1 MKNFMKK
8 KTKSNPFNEFKE
20 KVLSGGDY
28 AYVYDKEDSSLTD
41 AVFNVFSN
49 FDINDIKDWK
59 TTDTAP
65 TTNVSTDINGING
78 WKDSWSTTTT
88 SDKTI
93 TITGGGAG
101 AGTGVGAGTGGDIGT
116 SWVYPYYPTAKGY
129 VTTTSSTVTISYYSE
144 ETFEDEEESF
154 YIVCDAF
161 EESEEISPKRKFSDG
176 AKEICFSMIAV
187 PSKQMKNN
195 VVNFPVYF
203 YTPKK
208 RIKEGEKIPSGNYF
222 YHDNILWKKC
232 YSKKMG
238 YDEFFKFVE
247 THF

>member
-1 MKNFMKK
+1 MRKK
-8 KTKSNPFNEFKE
+8 IKSNFFNELKE

-28 AYVYDKEDSSLTD
+28 TYVYDKEDSSLTD
-41 AVFNVFSN
+41 AVFNVFSDVN
-49 FDINDIKDWK
+49 DWK
-59 TTDTAP
+59 AETLDACTAS
-65 TTNVSTDINGING
+65 TSNVSTDISNING
-78 WKDSWSTTTT
+78 WKDSWTTTTT
-88 SDKTI
+88 SDKTV

-101 AGTGVGAGTGGDIGT
+101 AGTGGGVGTSGNIGT
-116 SWVYPYYPTAKGY
+116 TWIYPYYPTKGT
-129 VTTTSSTVTISYYSE
+129 VTTTSSTVTIPYYSE

-154 YIVCDAF
+154 YIVCDTF
-161 EESEEISPKRKFSDG
+161 EESEEISPKRKFSDE

-187 PSKQMKNN
+187 PSKRMKNN
-195 VVNFPVYF
+195 GVKFPVYF

>member
-1 MKNFMKK
+1 MKK
-8 KTKSNPFNEFKE
+8 KIKSNLFNEFKE
-20 KVLSGGDY
+20 KVLSGGNY
-28 AYVYDKEDSSLTD
+28 AYVYDKEDSYLTD
-41 AVFNVFSN
+41 AAFNVFSDVN
-49 FDINDIKDWK
+49 DWK
-59 TTDTAP
+59 AETLDACTAS
-65 TTNVSTDINGING
+65 TSNVSTDISNINS
-78 WKDSWSTTTT
+78 WKDSWITNATKTNT

-93 TITGGGAG
+93 TITG
-101 AGTGVGAGTGGDIGT
+101 TSDDILDA
-116 SWVYPYYPTAKGY
+116 SWVYPYYPTTTGTITGT
-129 VTTTSSTVTISYYSE
+129 VITTSSTVTIPYYSE

-154 YIVCDAF
+154 YIVCDTF
-161 EESEEISPKRKFSDG
+161 EESEEISPKRKFSDV

-187 PSKQMKNN
+187 PSKRMKNN
-195 VVNFPVYF
+195 GVKFPVYF

-247 THF
+247 IHF

>member
-1 MKNFMKK
+1 MKK
-8 KTKSNPFNEFKE
+8 KIKSNLFNEFKE
-20 KVLSGGDY
+20 KVLSGGNY

-41 AVFNVFSN
+41 AVFNAFS
-49 FDINDIKDWK
+49 DINDWK
-59 TTDTAP
+59 AETLDACTAS

-78 WKDSWSTTTT
+78 WKDSWTTNTTKTNT

-93 TITGGGAG
+93 TITG
-101 AGTGVGAGTGGDIGT
+101 TNSSDDILNARWAYT
-116 SWVYPYYPTAKGY
+116 YYPTTTGT
-129 VTTTSSTVTISYYSE
+129 VTTTSSTVTIPYYSE

-154 YIVCDAF
+154 YIVCDTF
-161 EESEEISPKRKFSDG
+161 EESEEISPKRKFNDG
-176 AKEICFSMIAV
+176 AKEICFSMIAA
-187 PSKQMKNN
+187 PSKRMKNN
-195 VVNFPVYF
+195 GVNFPVYF

-222 YHDNILWKKC
+222 YHDNIMWKKS

-238 YDEFFKFVE
+238 YDEFFKFLE

>member
-1 MKNFMKK
+1 MKK
-8 KTKSNPFNEFKE
+8 KIKSNLFNEFKE
-20 KVLSGGDY
+20 KVLSGGNY

-41 AVFNVFSN
+41 AAFNVFSDVN
-49 FDINDIKDWK
+49 DWK
-59 TTDTAP
+59 AETLDACTAS
-65 TTNVSTDINGING
+65 TTNVSTDISNING
-78 WKDSWSTTTT
+78 WKNSWPTTTK

-93 TITGGGAG
+93 TITG
-101 AGTGVGAGTGGDIGT
+101 TSDDILNAR
-116 SWVYPYYPTAKGY
+116 WVYPYYPTTTGT
-129 VTTTSSTVTISYYSE
+129 VTTTSSTVTIPYYSE

-154 YIVCDAF
+154 YIVCDTF

-187 PSKQMKNN
+187 PSKRMKNN
-195 VVNFPVYF
+195 GIKFPVYF

>member
-1 MKNFMKK
+1 MKK
-8 KTKSNPFNEFKE
+8 KIKSNFFNEFKE

-41 AVFNVFSN
+41 AVFNAFS
-49 FDINDIKDWK
+49 DINDWK
-59 TTDTAP
+59 AETLDACTASA
-65 TTNVSTDINGING
+65 TNVSTDISNING
-78 WKDSWSTTTT
+78 WKDSWTTNTTKTNT

-93 TITGGGAG
+93 TITG
-101 AGTGVGAGTGGDIGT
+101 T
-116 SWVYPYYPTAKGY
+116 SDDVLDASRVYPYYPTTTGT
-129 VTTTSSTVTISYYSE
+129 VTTTSSTVTIPYYSE

-154 YIVCDAF
+154 YIVYDTF

-176 AKEICFSMIAV
+176 VKEICFSMVTV
-187 PSKQMKNN
+187 PSKRMKNN
-195 VVNFPVYF
+195 GIKFPVYF

-247 THF
+247 TLF

>member
-1 MKNFMKK
+1 MKK
-8 KTKSNPFNEFKE
+8 KIKSNLFNEFKE

-41 AVFNVFSN
+41 AAFNVFS
-49 FDINDIKDWK
+49 DINDWK
-59 TTDTAP
+59 AETLDACTAS
-65 TTNVSTDINGING
+65 TSNVSTDISNING
-78 WKDSWSTTTT
+78 WKNSWPTTTT

-93 TITGGGAG
+93 TITG
-101 AGTGVGAGTGGDIGT
+101 TSDDILDAT
-116 SWVYPYYPTAKGY
+116 WVYPYYPTTTGT
-129 VTTTSSTVTISYYSE
+129 VTTTSSTVTIPYYSE

-154 YIVCDAF
+154 YIVCDTF

-187 PSKQMKNN
+187 PSKRMKNN
-195 VVNFPVYF
+195 GVNFPVYF

>member
-1 MKNFMKK
+1 MKK
-8 KTKSNPFNEFKE
+8 KIKSNLFNEFKE

-28 AYVYDKEDSSLTD
+28 AYVYDKEDNSLTD
-41 AVFNVFSN
+41 AVFNVFSDFN
-49 FDINDIKDWK
+49 DWK
-59 TTDTAP
+59 AETLDARTAS
-65 TTNVSTDINGING
+65 TSNVSTDISNIND
-78 WKDSWSTTTT
+78 WKDSWTTTTT
-88 SDKTI
+88 SDKTV
-93 TITGGGAG
+93 TITGGG
-101 AGTGVGAGTGGDIGT
+101 TGAGTGGGAGTSGDIGAT
-116 SWVYPYYPTAKGY
+116 WVYPYYPTTTGT
-129 VTTTSSTVTISYYSE
+129 VTTTSATVTIPYYSE

-154 YIVCDAF
+154 YIVCDTF
-161 EESEEISPKRKFSDG
+161 EEGKEISPKRKFSDV

-195 VVNFPVYF
+195 GVKFSVYF

>member
-1 MKNFMKK
+1 MKK
-8 KTKSNPFNEFKE
+8 KIKSNLFNEFKE
-20 KVLSGGDY
+20 KVLSGGNY

-41 AVFNVFSN
+41 AAFNVFS
-49 FDINDIKDWK
+49 DINDWK
-59 TTDTAP
+59 AETLDATASA
-65 TTNVSTDINGING
+65 TNVSTNINGING
-78 WKDSWSTTTT
+78 WKDSWTTNTTTT

-101 AGTGVGAGTGGDIGT
+101 AGAGGGAGTSGDIGAT
-116 SWVYPYYPTAKGY
+116 WIYPYYPITTGTI
-129 VTTTSSTVTISYYSE
+129 TTTSSTVTIPYYSE

-154 YIVCDAF
+154 YIVCDTF

-187 PSKQMKNN
+187 PSKRMKNN
-195 VVNFPVYF
+195 GVKFPVYF

>member
-1 MKNFMKK
+1 MKK
-8 KTKSNPFNEFKE
+8 KIKSNFFNEFKE

-41 AVFNVFSN
+41 AAFNVFS
-49 FDINDIKDWK
+49 DINDWK
-59 TTDTAP
+59 AETLDATASA
-65 TTNVSTDINGING
+65 TNVSTDINGING
-78 WKDSWSTTTT
+78 WKNSWTTNTTTVT
-88 SDKTI
+88 SD
-93 TITGGGAG
+93 
-101 AGTGVGAGTGGDIGT
+101 DIINA
-116 SWVYPYYPTAKGY
+116 SWVYPYYPTTTGT
-129 VTTTSSTVTISYYSE
+129 VTTTSATVTIPYYSE

-154 YIVCDAF
+154 YIVCDTF

-187 PSKQMKNN
+187 PSKRMKNN
-195 VVNFPVYF
+195 GVKFPVYF

>member
-1 MKNFMKK
+1 MKK
-8 KTKSNPFNEFKE
+8 KIKSNFFNEFKE

-41 AVFNVFSN
+41 AVFNVFSDVN
-49 FDINDIKDWK
+49 DWK
-59 TTDTAP
+59 AETLDARTAS

-78 WKDSWSTTTT
+78 WKDSWTTTT
-88 SDKTI
+88 TTVTSD
-93 TITGGGAG
+93 
-101 AGTGVGAGTGGDIGT
+101 DIINAR
-116 SWVYPYYPTAKGY
+116 WVYPYYPITTGT
-129 VTTTSSTVTISYYSE
+129 VTTTSSTVTIPYYSE

-154 YIVCDAF
+154 YIVCDTF

-176 AKEICFSMIAV
+176 AKEICFSMITV
-187 PSKQMKNN
+187 PSKRMKNN
-195 VVNFPVYF
+195 GVNFPVCF

-222 YHDNILWKKC
+222 YHDNIMWKKC

>member
-1 MKNFMKK
+1 MKK
-8 KTKSNPFNEFKE
+8 KIKSNLFNEFKE
-20 KVLSGGDY
+20 KVLSGGNY

-41 AVFNVFSN
+41 AAFNVFS
-49 FDINDIKDWK
+49 DINDWK
-59 TTDTAP
+59 AETLDARTAS
-65 TTNVSTDINGING
+65 TSNVSTDISNING
-78 WKDSWSTTTT
+78 WKDNWTTTT
-88 SDKTI
+88 TTVTSD
-93 TITGGGAG
+93 
-101 AGTGVGAGTGGDIGT
+101 DIINA
-116 SWVYPYYPTAKGY
+116 SWVYPYYPTTTGT
-129 VTTTSSTVTISYYSE
+129 VTTTSSTVTIPYYSE

-154 YIVCDAF
+154 YIVCDTF

-176 AKEICFSMIAV
+176 AKEVCFSMIAV
-187 PSKQMKNN
+187 PSKRMKNN
-195 VVNFPVYF
+195 GVNFPVCF

-222 YHDNILWKKC
+222 YHDNIMWKKC

>member
-1 MKNFMKK
+1 MKK
-8 KTKSNPFNEFKE
+8 KIKSNLFNEFKE

-41 AVFNVFSN
+41 AAFNVFS
-49 FDINDIKDWK
+49 DINDWK
-59 TTDTAP
+59 AETLDACTAS
-65 TTNVSTDINGING
+65 TTNVSTDINNING
-78 WKDSWSTTTT
+78 WKNSWTTNTTTVT
-88 SDKTI
+88 SD
-93 TITGGGAG
+93 
-101 AGTGVGAGTGGDIGT
+101 DIINA
-116 SWVYPYYPTAKGY
+116 SWVYPYYPTTTGT
-129 VTTTSSTVTISYYSE
+129 VTTTSATVTIPYYSE

-154 YIVCDAF
+154 YIVCDTF

-187 PSKQMKNN
+187 PSKRMKNN
-195 VVNFPVYF
+195 GVKFPVYF

-238 YDEFFKFVE
+238 YDEFFKFLE

>member
-1 MKNFMKK
+1 MEKK
-8 KTKSNPFNEFKE
+8 IKSNSFNELKE
-20 KVLSGGDY
+20 KVLSGGNY

-41 AVFNVFSN
+41 AAFNVFS
-49 FDINDIKDWK
+49 DINDWK
-59 TTDTAP
+59 AETLDATASS
-65 TTNVSTDINGING
+65 TNVSTDINNING
-78 WKDSWSTTTT
+78 WKDSWTVT

-101 AGTGVGAGTGGDIGT
+101 AGTGGGVGTSGNIGT
-116 SWVYPYYPTAKGY
+116 TWVYPYYPTKGT
-129 VTTTSSTVTISYYSE
+129 VTTTSSTVTIPYYSE

-154 YIVCDAF
+154 YIVCDTF

-187 PSKQMKNN
+187 PSKRMKNN
-195 VVNFPVYF
+195 GINFPVYF

-222 YHDNILWKKC
+222 YHDNVLWKKC

-247 THF
+247 IHF

>member
-1 MKNFMKK
+1 MKK
-8 KTKSNPFNEFKE
+8 KIKSNFFNEFKE
-20 KVLSGGDY
+20 KVLSGGNY

-41 AVFNVFSN
+41 AVFNAFS
-49 FDINDIKDWK
+49 DINDWK
-59 TTDTAP
+59 AETLDACTASA
-65 TTNVSTDINGING
+65 TNVSTDISNING
-78 WKDSWSTTTT
+78 WKDSWTTNTTTVT
-88 SDKTI
+88 SD
-93 TITGGGAG
+93 
-101 AGTGVGAGTGGDIGT
+101 DIINA
-116 SWVYPYYPTAKGY
+116 SWVYPYYPTTTGT
-129 VTTTSSTVTISYYSE
+129 VTTTSSTVTIPYYSE

-154 YIVCDAF
+154 YIVCDTF
-161 EESEEISPKRKFSDG
+161 EESEEVSPKRKFSEG

-187 PSKQMKNN
+187 PSKRMKNN
-195 VVNFPVYF
+195 GVNFPVYF

-222 YHDNILWKKC
+222 YHDNIMWKKS

>member
-1 MKNFMKK
+1 MKK
-8 KTKSNPFNEFKE
+8 KTKSNFFNEFKE

-41 AVFNVFSN
+41 AVFNAFS
-49 FDINDIKDWK
+49 DINDWK
-59 TTDTAP
+59 AGTLDACTAS
-65 TTNVSTDINGING
+65 TSNVSTDINGINS
-78 WKDSWSTTTT
+78 WKDSWTTNTTTITAT
-88 SDKTI
+88 SD
-93 TITGGGAG
+93 
-101 AGTGVGAGTGGDIGT
+101 DILNAR
-116 SWVYPYYPTAKGY
+116 WVYPYYPITTGT
-129 VTTTSSTVTISYYSE
+129 VTTTSSTVTIPYYSE

-154 YIVCDAF
+154 YIVCDTF

-187 PSKQMKNN
+187 PSKRMKNN
-195 VVNFPVYF
+195 GVKFPVYF

-222 YHDNILWKKC
+222 YHDNIMWKKC

>member
-1 MKNFMKK
+1 MKK
-8 KTKSNPFNEFKE
+8 KIKSNLFNEFKE
-20 KVLSGGDY
+20 KVLSGGNY

-41 AVFNVFSN
+41 AAFNVFS
-49 FDINDIKDWK
+49 DINDWK
-59 TTDTAP
+59 VKTLDACTAS
-65 TTNVSTDINGING
+65 TTNVSTDINDING
-78 WKDSWSTTTT
+78 WKDGWSTTIT
-88 SDKTI
+88 SDKTV

-101 AGTGVGAGTGGDIGT
+101 AGTGGGAGTSGDIGAT
-116 SWVYPYYPTAKGY
+116 WVYPYYPTKGT
-129 VTTTSSTVTISYYSE
+129 VTTTSSTVTIPYYSE

-154 YIVCDAF
+154 YIVCDTF
-161 EESEEISPKRKFSDG
+161 EESEEISPKRKFSDV

-187 PSKQMKNN
+187 PSKRMKNN
-195 VVNFPVYF
+195 GVKFPVYF

>member
-1 MKNFMKK
+1 MKK
-8 KTKSNPFNEFKE
+8 KIKSNFFNEFKE

-41 AVFNVFSN
+41 AAFNVFS
-49 FDINDIKDWK
+49 DINDWK
-59 TTDTAP
+59 AETLDACTASA
-65 TTNVSTDINGING
+65 TNVSTDISNING
-78 WKDSWSTTTT
+78 WKDSWTTNTTTITAT
-88 SDKTI
+88 SDDVLNT
-93 TITGGGAG
+93 T
-101 AGTGVGAGTGGDIGT
+101 
-116 SWVYPYYPTAKGY
+116 WVYPYYPTTTGT
-129 VTTTSSTVTISYYSE
+129 VTTTSSTVTIPYYSE

-154 YIVCDAF
+154 YIVCDTF
-161 EESEEISPKRKFSDG
+161 EESEEISPKRKFSDV

-187 PSKQMKNN
+187 PSKRMKNN
-195 VVNFPVYF
+195 GIKFPVYF

>member
-1 MKNFMKK
+1 MKK
-8 KTKSNPFNEFKE
+8 KIKSNLFNEFKE
-20 KVLSGGDY
+20 KVLSGGNY

-41 AVFNVFSN
+41 AAFNVFS
-49 FDINDIKDWK
+49 DINDWK
-59 TTDTAP
+59 AETLDACTAS
-65 TTNVSTDINGING
+65 TSNVSTDISNING
-78 WKDSWSTTTT
+78 WKDSWTTNTTTVT
-88 SDKTI
+88 SD
-93 TITGGGAG
+93 
-101 AGTGVGAGTGGDIGT
+101 DIINA
-116 SWVYPYYPTAKGY
+116 SWVYPYYPITTGT
-129 VTTTSSTVTISYYSE
+129 VTTTSSTVTIPYYSE

-154 YIVCDAF
+154 YIVCDTF

-187 PSKQMKNN
+187 PSKRMKNN
-195 VVNFPVYF
+195 GVNFPVYF

-222 YHDNILWKKC
+222 YHDNIMWKKC

>member
-1 MKNFMKK
+1 MKK
-8 KTKSNPFNEFKE
+8 KIKSNLFNEFKE

-41 AVFNVFSN
+41 AVFNVFSDVN
-49 FDINDIKDWK
+49 DWK
-59 TTDTAP
+59 AETLDATASA
-65 TTNVSTDINGING
+65 TNVSTDINGING
-78 WKDSWSTTTT
+78 WKNSWATTTT

-101 AGTGVGAGTGGDIGT
+101 AGTGGGAGTSGDIGAT
-116 SWVYPYYPTAKGY
+116 WVYPYYPITTGT
-129 VTTTSSTVTISYYSE
+129 VTTTSSTVTIPYYSE

-154 YIVCDAF
+154 YIVCDTF

-176 AKEICFSMIAV
+176 AKEVCFSMIAV
-187 PSKQMKNN
+187 PSKRMKNN
-195 VVNFPVYF
+195 GIKFPVYF

-222 YHDNILWKKC
+222 YHDNIMWKKC

>member
-1 MKNFMKK
+1 MKK
-8 KTKSNPFNEFKE
+8 KIKSNLFNEFKE

-41 AVFNVFSN
+41 AVFNVFSDVN
-49 FDINDIKDWK
+49 DWK
-59 TTDTAP
+59 AETLDACTAS
-65 TTNVSTDINGING
+65 TTNVSTDISNING
-78 WKDSWSTTTT
+78 WKDSWTTNTTKTNT

-93 TITGGGAG
+93 TITG
-101 AGTGVGAGTGGDIGT
+101 TNSSDDILNAR
-116 SWVYPYYPTAKGY
+116 WVYPYYPITTGT
-129 VTTTSSTVTISYYSE
+129 VTTTSSTVTIPYYSE
-144 ETFEDEEESF
+144 ETFEDEEERCQ
-154 YIVCDAF
+154 IVGDTC
-161 EESEEISPKRKFSDG
+161 EEREEISPKRKFSDG
-176 AKEICFSMIAV
+176 AKEICFSMITV
-187 PSKQMKNN
+187 PSKRMKNN
-195 VVNFPVYF
+195 GVNFPVCF

-222 YHDNILWKKC
+222 YHDNIMWKKC

>member
-1 MKNFMKK
+1 MKK
-8 KTKSNPFNEFKE
+8 KIKSNLFNEFKE

-41 AVFNVFSN
+41 AVFNVFSDVN
-49 FDINDIKDWK
+49 DWK
-59 TTDTAP
+59 AETLDATASA
-65 TTNVSTDINGING
+65 TNVSTDINGING
-78 WKDSWSTTTT
+78 WKNSWTTTTT
-88 SDKTI
+88 SNKTVN
-93 TITGGGAG
+93 ITGGGAG
-101 AGTGVGAGTGGDIGT
+101 AGTGGYIGT
-116 SWVYPYYPTAKGY
+116 TWTYPYYPITTGT
-129 VTTTSSTVTISYYSE
+129 VTTTSSTVTIPYYSE

-154 YIVCDAF
+154 YIVCDTF

-187 PSKQMKNN
+187 PSKRMKNN
-195 VVNFPVYF
+195 GVKFPVYF

>member
-1 MKNFMKK
+1 MKK
-8 KTKSNPFNEFKE
+8 KTKSNSFNELKE

-28 AYVYDKEDSSLTD
+28 AYIYDKEDSSLMD
-41 AVFNVFSN
+41 AAFNVFS
-49 FDINDIKDWK
+49 DINDWK
-59 TTDTAP
+59 AETLDAYTAS
-65 TTNVSTDINGING
+65 TTNVSTDINDING

-93 TITGGGAG
+93 TITGGSAG
-101 AGTGVGAGTGGDIGT
+101 AGTGGGAGTSGDIGT
-116 SWVYPYYPTAKGY
+116 TWVYPYYPTKGT
-129 VTTTSSTVTISYYSE
+129 VTTTSSAVTIPYYSE

-154 YIVCDAF
+154 YIVCDTF
-161 EESEEISPKRKFSDG
+161 EESEEISPKRKFSDE

-187 PSKQMKNN
+187 PSKRMKNN
-195 VVNFPVYF
+195 GIKFPVYF

-222 YHDNILWKKC
+222 YHDNIMWKKC

>member
-1 MKNFMKK
+1 MKK
-8 KTKSNPFNEFKE
+8 KIKSNLFNEFKE

-41 AVFNVFSN
+41 AVFNMFS
-49 FDINDIKDWK
+49 DINDWK
-59 TTDTAP
+59 AETLDACTASA
-65 TTNVSTDINGING
+65 TNVSTDISNING
-78 WKDSWSTTTT
+78 WKDSWTTNTTTT

-101 AGTGVGAGTGGDIGT
+101 TSGDIGAT
-116 SWVYPYYPTAKGY
+116 WVYPYYPTTTGT
-129 VTTTSSTVTISYYSE
+129 VTTTSSTVTIPYYSE

-154 YIVCDAF
+154 YIVCDTF

-176 AKEICFSMIAV
+176 AKEICFSMVAV
-187 PSKQMKNN
+187 PSKRMKNN
-195 VVNFPVYF
+195 GINFPVYF

-222 YHDNILWKKC
+222 YHDNIMWKKC

>member
-1 MKNFMKK
+1 MKK
-8 KTKSNPFNEFKE
+8 KIKSNSFNELKE
-20 KVLSGGDY
+20 KVLSGGNY
-28 AYVYDKEDSSLTD
+28 AYIYDKEDSSLMD
-41 AVFNVFSN
+41 AAFNVFSN
-49 FDINDIKDWK
+49 FDINYIKDWG
-59 TTDTAP
+59 TT
-65 TTNVSTDINGING
+65 G
-78 WKDSWSTTTT
+78 TTT
-88 SDKTI
+88 

-101 AGTGVGAGTGGDIGT
+101 AGTGGGTVTSGDIGAT
-116 SWVYPYYPTAKGY
+116 WAYPYYPTTTGT
-129 VTTTSSTVTISYYSE
+129 VTTTSSTVTIPYYSE

-154 YIVCDAF
+154 YIVCDTF

-187 PSKQMKNN
+187 PSKRMKNN
-195 VVNFPVYF
+195 GVNFPVYF

-222 YHDNILWKKC
+222 YHDNIMWKKC

>member
-1 MKNFMKK
+1 MKK
-8 KTKSNPFNEFKE
+8 KIKSNFFNDFKE

-41 AVFNVFSN
+41 AVFNAFS
-49 FDINDIKDWK
+49 DINDWK
-59 TTDTAP
+59 AETLDATASA
-65 TTNVSTDINGING
+65 TNVSTDINGING
-78 WKDSWSTTTT
+78 WKNSWTTTTT

-101 AGTGVGAGTGGDIGT
+101 AGTGGYIGT
-116 SWVYPYYPTAKGY
+116 TWTYPYYPITTGT
-129 VTTTSSTVTISYYSE
+129 VTTTSSTVTIPYYSE

-154 YIVCDAF
+154 YIVCDTF

-187 PSKQMKNN
+187 PSKRMKNN
-195 VVNFPVYF
+195 GVNFPVYF

-222 YHDNILWKKC
+222 YHDNIMWKKS

-238 YDEFFKFVE
+238 YDEFFKFLE

>member
-1 MKNFMKK
+1 MKK
-8 KTKSNPFNEFKE
+8 KIKSNFFNEFKE

-41 AVFNVFSN
+41 AVFNAFS
-49 FDINDIKDWK
+49 DINDWK
-59 TTDTAP
+59 AETLDATASA
-65 TTNVSTDINGING
+65 TNVSTDINGIND
-78 WKDSWSTTTT
+78 WKNSWTTTTT

-101 AGTGVGAGTGGDIGT
+101 AGTGGGAGTSGDIGAT
-116 SWVYPYYPTAKGY
+116 WVYTYYPTTTDTVTGT
-129 VTTTSSTVTISYYSE
+129 VTTTSSTVTIPYYSE
-144 ETFEDEEESF
+144 ETFEDEDESF
-154 YIVCDAF
+154 YIVCDTF
-161 EESEEISPKRKFSDG
+161 EESEEIFPKRKFSDG

-187 PSKQMKNN
+187 PSKRMENN
-195 VVNFPVYF
+195 GVNFPVYF

-238 YDEFFKFVE
+238 YDEFFKFV
-247 THF
+247 

>member
-1 MKNFMKK
+1 MKK
-8 KTKSNPFNEFKE
+8 KIKSNFFNEFKE

-41 AVFNVFSN
+41 AAFNVLSDVN
-49 FDINDIKDWK
+49 DWK
-59 TTDTAP
+59 AETLDACTAS
-65 TTNVSTDINGING
+65 TSNVSTDISNING
-78 WKDSWSTTTT
+78 WKDSWTTNTTTVT
-88 SDKTI
+88 SD
-93 TITGGGAG
+93 
-101 AGTGVGAGTGGDIGT
+101 DILNAR
-116 SWVYPYYPTAKGY
+116 WVYPYYPTTTGT
-129 VTTTSSTVTISYYSE
+129 VTTTSSTVTIPYYSE

-154 YIVCDAF
+154 YIVCDTF
-161 EESEEISPKRKFSDG
+161 EEGEEISPKRKFSDE

-187 PSKQMKNN
+187 PSKRMKNN
-195 VVNFPVYF
+195 GIKFPVYF

>member
-1 MKNFMKK
+1 MKSFMRK
-8 KTKSNPFNEFKE
+8 KTKSNLFNEFEE

-28 AYVYDKEDSSLTD
+28 AYVYDKEDSSLM
-41 AVFNVFSN
+41 
-49 FDINDIKDWK
+49 
-59 TTDTAP
+59 DT
-65 TTNVSTDINGING
+65 ING
-78 WKDSWSTTTT
+78 WKDSWTTTTTTT
-88 SDKTI
+88 SDKTV
-93 TITGGGAG
+93 TITGGGG
-101 AGTGVGAGTGGDIGT
+101 GTVTSGDIGAT
-116 SWVYPYYPTAKGY
+116 WAYLYYPTTTGT
-129 VTTTSSTVTISYYSE
+129 VTTTSSTVTIPYYSE

-154 YIVCDAF
+154 YIVCDTF

-176 AKEICFSMIAV
+176 AKEICFSMISV
-187 PSKQMKNN
+187 PSKRMKNN
-195 VVNFPVYF
+195 GVKFPVYF

>member
-1 MKNFMKK
+1 MKK
-8 KTKSNPFNEFKE
+8 KTKSNPFNEFEE

-28 AYVYDKEDSSLTD
+28 AYIYDKEDSSLTN
-41 AVFNVFSN
+41 AVFNMFS
-49 FDINDIKDWK
+49 DINDWK
-59 TTDTAP
+59 AETLDACTAS
-65 TTNVSTDINGING
+65 TTNVSTDISNING
-78 WKDSWSTTTT
+78 WKDSWTTTTTKTNT

-93 TITGGGAG
+93 TITGTSDDIIN
-101 AGTGVGAGTGGDIGT
+101 GT
-116 SWVYPYYPTAKGY
+116 WVYPYYPTTTGT
-129 VTTTSSTVTISYYSE
+129 VTTTSATVTIPYYSE

-154 YIVCDAF
+154 YIICDTF
-161 EESEEISPKRKFSDG
+161 EEGEEISPKRKFSDG

-187 PSKQMKNN
+187 PSNRMKNN
-195 VVNFPVYF
+195 GIKFPVYF

>member
-1 MKNFMKK
+1 MKK
-8 KTKSNPFNEFKE
+8 KIKSNLFNEFKE
-20 KVLSGGDY
+20 KVLSGGNY

-41 AVFNVFSN
+41 VAFNVFS
-49 FDINDIKDWK
+49 DINDWK
-59 TTDTAP
+59 AETLDACTAS
-65 TTNVSTDINGING
+65 TSNVSTDISNING
-78 WKDSWSTTTT
+78 WKDSWTTTTT

-101 AGTGVGAGTGGDIGT
+101 AVT
-116 SWVYPYYPTAKGY
+116 SDYFKDATWVYPYYPITTGT
-129 VTTTSSTVTISYYSE
+129 VTTTSSTVTIPYYSE

-154 YIVCDAF
+154 YIVCDTF

-187 PSKQMKNN
+187 PSKRMKNN
-195 VVNFPVYF
+195 GIKFPVYF

-222 YHDNILWKKC
+222 YHDNIMWKKC

>member
-1 MKNFMKK
+1 MKK
-8 KTKSNPFNEFKE
+8 KIKSNSFNELKE

-41 AVFNVFSN
+41 AAFNVFSN

-59 TTDTAP
+59 TTDTAS
-65 TTNVSTDINGING
+65 TTNVSTDINDING
-78 WKDSWSTTTT
+78 WKDSWTVT

-101 AGTGVGAGTGGDIGT
+101 TSGNIGAT
-116 SWVYPYYPTAKGY
+116 WVYPYYPTAKGT
-129 VTTTSSTVTISYYSE
+129 VTTTSATVTIPYYSE

-154 YIVCDAF
+154 YIVCDTF

-176 AKEICFSMIAV
+176 AKEVCFSMIAV
-187 PSKQMKNN
+187 PSKRMKNN
-195 VVNFPVYF
+195 GVNFPVCF

-222 YHDNILWKKC
+222 YHDNIMWKKC

>member
-1 MKNFMKK
+1 MRKK
-8 KTKSNPFNEFKE
+8 IKSNSFNELKE

-28 AYVYDKEDSSLTD
+28 AYIYDKEDSSLMD
-41 AVFNVFSN
+41 AAFNVFS
-49 FDINDIKDWK
+49 DINDWK
-59 TTDTAP
+59 AETLDGCTP
-65 TTNVSTDINGING
+65 STTNVSTYINDING
-78 WKDSWSTTTT
+78 WKDSWTVT

-101 AGTGVGAGTGGDIGT
+101 AGTGGGAGTSGDIGAT
-116 SWVYPYYPTAKGY
+116 WVYPYYPSTTGT
-129 VTTTSSTVTISYYSE
+129 VTTTSSTITIPYYSE
-144 ETFEDEEESF
+144 VTFEEEEESF
-154 YIVCDAF
+154 YIVCDTF
-161 EESEEISPKRKFSDG
+161 EESEEISPKRKFSDE

-187 PSKQMKNN
+187 PSKRMKNN
-195 VVNFPVYF
+195 GVKFPVYF

>member
-1 MKNFMKK
+1 MKK
-8 KTKSNPFNEFKE
+8 KIKSNLFNEFKE
-20 KVLSGGDY
+20 KVLSGGNY

-41 AVFNVFSN
+41 AAFNVFS
-49 FDINDIKDWK
+49 DINDWK
-59 TTDTAP
+59 AETLDATASA
-65 TTNVSTDINGING
+65 TNVSTDINGING
-78 WKDSWSTTTT
+78 WKDSWTTTTT

-101 AGTGVGAGTGGDIGT
+101 IGTKGDIGAT
-116 SWVYPYYPTAKGY
+116 WVYPYYPTTTGT
-129 VTTTSSTVTISYYSE
+129 VTTTSSTVTIPYYSE

-154 YIVCDAF
+154 YIVCDTF
-161 EESEEISPKRKFSDG
+161 EESEEISPKRKFSDE

-187 PSKQMKNN
+187 PSKRMKNN
-195 VVNFPVYF
+195 GIKFPVYF

>member
-1 MKNFMKK
+1 MKK
-8 KTKSNPFNEFKE
+8 KIKSNLFNEFKE

-28 AYVYDKEDSSLTD
+28 DYVYDKEDSSLTD
-41 AVFNVFSN
+41 AAFNVFS
-49 FDINDIKDWK
+49 DINDWK
-59 TTDTAP
+59 AETLDACTAS
-65 TTNVSTDINGING
+65 TSNVSTDISNING
-78 WKDSWSTTTT
+78 WKDSWTVT

-93 TITGGGAG
+93 TITGGG
-101 AGTGVGAGTGGDIGT
+101 TGAGTGGGAGTSGDIGT
-116 SWVYPYYPTAKGY
+116 TWVYPYYPTTGT
-129 VTTTSSTVTISYYSE
+129 VTTTSSTVTIPYYSE

-154 YIVCDAF
+154 YIVCDTF

-187 PSKQMKNN
+187 PSKRMKNN
-195 VVNFPVYF
+195 GIKFPVYF